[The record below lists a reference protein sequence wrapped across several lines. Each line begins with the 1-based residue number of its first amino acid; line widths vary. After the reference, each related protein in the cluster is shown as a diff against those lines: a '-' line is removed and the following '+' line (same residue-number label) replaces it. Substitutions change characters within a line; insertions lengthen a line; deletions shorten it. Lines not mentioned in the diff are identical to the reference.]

1 MKNKTL
7 AKKRRRRVIKNIY
20 MKNRT
25 LGKIKEKIDNYY

>member
-1 MKNKTL
+1 MMNHGETMVK
-7 AKKRRRRVIKNIY
+7 VIKNIY